1 MGIDVGA
8 LIIILIMGIL
18 LILTFYIIGV
28 YNKLLDVRNKAIDKF
43 NPIDTELNRLGHLL
57 SDLVKTIK
65 NDIKYEDKLIME
77 IDTIA
82 GEIINANSINNKI
95 KLFEQ
100 SLQVIDKLINLLQTY
115 PKLKSNNDFKKF
127 QKDINQIKNKIN
139 YASPFYNDM
148 ALNYNNLI
156 NEFPANIVAMVF
168 KFTKLNYFKW
178 INGDIGGD

>member
-95 KLFEQ
+95 KLFE
-100 SLQVIDKLINLLQTY
+100 
-115 PKLKSNNDFKKF
+115 
-127 QKDINQIKNKIN
+127 
-139 YASPFYNDM
+139 
-148 ALNYNNLI
+148 
-156 NEFPANIVAMVF
+156 
-168 KFTKLNYFKW
+168 
-178 INGDIGGD
+178 